1 MLILIVATYA
11 TMDLKSM
18 YPRGS
23 AGRDA
28 LAFWHFSLGLTV
40 LCLVW
45 VRIVARS
52 VGDTPVIVPAMPK
65 MQALAA
71 KLVHLALYGLMI
83 GLPLLGWLAL
93 SARGK
98 PVPFYGLQLPALMEQ
113 NKENFSLFKTIHES
127 LATAGYFLIGVHAA
141 AALFHHY
148 VKRDNTL
155 KLMSPFR

>member
-1 MLILIVATYA
+1 
-11 TMDLKSM
+11 
-18 YPRGS
+18 
-23 AGRDA
+23 
-28 LAFWHFSLGLTV
+28 
-40 LCLVW
+40 
-45 VRIVARS
+45 

-98 PVPFYGLQLPALMEQ
+98 PVPFYGLQLPALIEQ